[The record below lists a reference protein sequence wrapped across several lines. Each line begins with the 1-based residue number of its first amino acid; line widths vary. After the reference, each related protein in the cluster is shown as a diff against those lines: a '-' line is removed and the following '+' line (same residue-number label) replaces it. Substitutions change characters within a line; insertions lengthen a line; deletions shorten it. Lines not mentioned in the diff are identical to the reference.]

1 MYLRVKDDI
10 SISLDGVT
18 SVQADEFIESF
29 TEIFKDDDKKEEQ
42 KETMSLRT
50 AMEYAELINSKI
62 EEILQILNLLD
73 ESSVTYTL
81 TDDYFEVSVDNR
93 HYTIT
98 FNKR

>member
-1 MYLRVKDDI
+1 MMDKQNKEFF
-10 SISLDGVT
+10 DGIP
-18 SVQADEFIESF
+18 SVRADEFIESF
-29 TEIFKDDDKKEEQ
+29 TEIFKDKP
-42 KETMSLRT
+42 KETMPLKNVIN
-50 AMEYAELINSKI
+50 YAELINNKV

-73 ESSVTYTL
+73 ENGIAYTF